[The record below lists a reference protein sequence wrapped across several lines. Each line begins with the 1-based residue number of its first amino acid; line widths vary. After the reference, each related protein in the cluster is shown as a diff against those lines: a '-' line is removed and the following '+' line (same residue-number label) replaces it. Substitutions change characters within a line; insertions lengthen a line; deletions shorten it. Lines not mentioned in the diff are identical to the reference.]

1 MPDIR
6 ELLFPNIITVLVQL
20 CATGVI
26 FLLYKKYL
34 HEPVLEILDKK
45 ADAYQSAYTEI
56 EKLNQQQVIDRQKF
70 EQEKT
75 SQHEALERSKQ
86 MMLKDIEEMRDKLI
100 AETNLDIERMKYQA
114 KESIRK
120 EKETM
125 LEEVEK
131 EIVDVAYVMTEKVL
145 EGYRFDEQE
154 MLNALEKEM
163 DRSHVRS

>member
-1 MPDIR
+1 MPDIKA
-6 ELLFPNIITVLVQL
+6 LLFPNIITVLVQL

-45 ADAYQSAYTEI
+45 AEAYHSAYTEI
-56 EKLNQQQVIDRQKF
+56 ENLNQQQVIDRQKF
-70 EQEKT
+70 EAEKT

-86 MMLKDIEEMRDKLI
+86 MMLRDIEEMRDKLI
-100 AETNLDIERMKYQA
+100 AETNFDIERMKYQA
-114 KESIRK
+114 TESIRK
-120 EKETM
+120 EKEAM
-125 LEEVEK
+125 LKEVEQ